1 MTTMTTTVPVCKTRV
16 YLDENG
22 TACVDSPRKKVKMLV
37 RMIREYG
44 SIEETAAAYP
54 HYVTRAQLHAAMSY
68 YYDHQAEIDEIMRR
82 EDEFERE
89 LRALQASRPMSPAEL
104 RVQEAM
110 KQREA
115 MRQP

>member
-37 RMIREYG
+37 EMIREYG
-44 SIEETAAAYP
+44 GIEETAVAFP
-54 HYVTRAQLHAAMSY
+54 HITLAQLHAAMSY
-68 YYDHQAEIDEIMRR
+68 YYDHQAELDEIMRR
-82 EDEFERE
+82 DDELVRE
-89 LRALQASRPMSPAEL
+89 LRASHVPSPAEL
-104 RVQEAM
+104 RVREVM

-115 MRQP
+115 MKHQ

>member
-37 RMIREYG
+37 EMVRGYG
-44 SIEETAAAYP
+44 SVEATNAAHP
-54 HYVTRAQLHAAMSY
+54 HLTLAQLHAAMSY
-68 YYDHQAEIDEIMRR
+68 YYDHQAEIDEAMRR
-82 EDEFERE
+82 DDELIQE
-89 LRALQASRPMSPAEL
+89 LRASHVPSPAEL
-104 RVQEAM
+104 HVREVM

-115 MRQP
+115 MKQQ